1 MGGKDKPEFSSG
13 WSRGAHTQHLDPQVT
28 TRRQQRHPRH
38 IGDTHTHNIKH
49 GIIYQNIPRVISI
62 SSLAVLAIM
71 TVGLVS
77 FKAYFN
83 QIAERDHIKTT
94 LYPVCS
100 WTCRYFQL
108 NTPTLCRC
116 AFFELLNFPRKKQ
129 TDVRILCVYRYIS
142 AEHSLFVKT
151 VIS

>member
-28 TRRQQRHPRH
+28 TRTQQRHPRH
-38 IGDTHTHNIKH
+38 KHNIKH
-49 GIIYQNIPRVISI
+49 GIIYQNIPRIISI

-71 TVGLVS
+71 TVGLFLS
-77 FKAYFN
+77 KAYFN

-116 AFFELLNFPRKKQ
+116 AFFLSCSTSLEKTNGCENSL
-129 TDVRILCVYRYIS
+129 DVHIHIS
-142 AEHSLFVKT
+142 
-151 VIS
+151 